1 MDENLSM
8 SFLGS
13 SLAES
18 SLLEDDF
25 FSREEFD
32 LLNLAMETDRTE
44 RSISREPDSNT
55 QQRGRQIVTQPVQS
69 ELCQLLELLSK
80 GLTIVDRQREF
91 SEYLHVTDERR
102 RHLPALLASR
112 RELVE
117 AVDVLKTFLATLTKN
132 DEKIFPDIRN
142 LLPKLREFIDQRGR
156 QIVTQPV
163 QSESCQLLELLS
175 KCLTI
180 VDRQREFSEY
190 SHVTDEGRTHLPA
203 LLASHRELV
212 EAVDASNTFLDN
224 QTLNAGTVDA
234 MENTTVI
241 DNHYPNTQPSEDLNF
256 DE

>member
-1 MDENLSM
+1 PIATLIENDDEKIFPDISNL
-8 SFLGS
+8 LPK
-13 SLAES
+13 L
-18 SLLEDDF
+18 
-25 FSREEFD
+25 REFID
-32 LLNLAMETDRTE
+32 
-44 RSISREPDSNT
+44 
-55 QQRGRQIVTQPVQS
+55 QRGRQIVTQPVQS